1 MLPYLAQGAAMAIE
15 DAEVLARRLAE
26 SPDDPASAMR
36 RYERKRAP
44 RTARVQRAARRNG
57 AVYHM
62 GGAEAFL
69 RTLALMAMGG
79 RRILARYNWLY
90 GWKPS

>member
-15 DAEVLARRLAE
+15 DAAVLARRLGQ
-26 SPDDPASAMR
+26 SPDDPARAMR
-36 RYERKRAP
+36 LYERHRHR
-44 RTARVQRAARRNG
+44 RTARAQRAARRNG

-69 RTLALMAMGG
+69 RTLALLAMGG
-79 RRILARYNWLY
+79 RRIIGRYDWLY
-90 GWKPS
+90 RWKPI